1 MTQRRIAPLLVLL
14 FASLWFVAGTPLAA
28 QSATAAGHASRDFS
42 SPVAEAR
49 EVVKAWLA
57 EHDAPGL
64 TIAVMAGGEIVWSQG
79 FGMADLE
86 NRVPVRSHT
95 KMRIG
100 SVSKSLTSAAVGLL
114 YEQGKLDLDAA
125 VQKYVPSFPKKRYPI
140 TARQL
145 AGHLAGIRGYLPG
158 SRSEVFN
165 MRHYD
170 SVVAGLELFQDDPLL
185 FEPGEKY
192 SYSSH
197 GFNLLS
203 AVVEGASG
211 QDFLSYMQENV
222 FDPLGMENTIADHTD
237 QVIPHR
243 TRFYERDD
251 AGVWENAPYVDNSYK
266 WAGGGFIST
275 AEDLLR
281 FGQGII
287 SGGLLKPKTVELL
300 LTPQRTKDD
309 EPTGYGIGWR
319 SSTDD
324 RGRRRVGHGGG
335 SVGGKAR
342 FVIYPDSKVILA
354 MMINTGSLD
363 LGEMPFETASLFVE

>member
-1 MTQRRIAPLLVLL
+1 MTQRKIAPLLVLL
-14 FASLWFVAGTPLAA
+14 IASPWFVAGTPLVA
-28 QSATAAGHASRDFS
+28 QSAAAAGHASRDFS
-42 SPVAEAR
+42 SAAAEAR
-49 EVVKAWLA
+49 ELVKVWLA

-64 TIAVMAGGEIVWSQG
+64 TIAVMADGEIVWSQG

-86 NRVPVRSHT
+86 NRVPVRPHT

-100 SVSKSLTSAAVGLL
+100 SVSKSLTSAAAGLL
-114 YEQGKLDLDAA
+114 YEQGKLDLDAPA
-125 VQKYVPSFPKKRYPI
+125 QKYVPSFPKKRYPI
-140 TARQL
+140 TARL
-145 AGHLAGIRGYLPG
+145 LGGHLAGIRGYLPG
-158 SRSEVFN
+158 AESEMFN
-165 MRHYD
+165 TRHYD
-170 SVVAGLELFQDDPLL
+170 SVAAGLELFQDDPLL

-222 FDPLGMENTIADHTD
+222 FDPLGMKNTSADHTD
-237 QVIPHR
+237 QVIPYR
-243 TRFYERDD
+243 TRFYERRD
-251 AGVWENAPYVDNSYK
+251 AGVWENAPYADNSYK

-275 AEDLLR
+275 AGDLLR
-281 FGQGII
+281 FGRGII

-300 LTPQRTKDD
+300 LTPQRTTDGKS
-309 EPTGYGIGWR
+309 TGYGIGWR
-319 SSTDD
+319 SSEDD
-324 RGRRRVGHGGG
+324 RGRRQVGHGGS

-342 FVIYPDSKVILA
+342 LVIYPDSQVILA

-363 LGEMPFETASLFVE
+363 LGEMPLDVAGLFVE

>member
-1 MTQRRIAPLLVLL
+1 MTQRKIAGLLVLL
-14 FASLWFVAGTPLAA
+14 FAGLWFVAGTPLAA
-28 QSATAAGHASRDFS
+28 QSETAAGHASRNFS

-49 EVVKAWLA
+49 EVVKTWLP

-86 NRVPVRSHT
+86 NGVPVRPHT

-222 FDPLGMENTIADHTD
+222 FDPLGMKNTTADHTD

-243 TRFYERDD
+243 TRFYERND
-251 AGVWENAPYVDNSYK
+251 ARTWENAPYVDNSYK

-281 FGQGII
+281 FGRGII
-287 SGGLLKPKTVELL
+287 SGGLLKPKTVQLL
-300 LTPQRTKDD
+300 LTPQRTKDGK
-309 EPTGYGIGWR
+309 PTGYGIGWR
-319 SSTDD
+319 TGADD
-324 RGRRRVGHGGG
+324 HGRRRIGHGGG
-335 SVGGKAR
+335 SVGGKAQ

-363 LGEMPFETASLFVE
+363 LGDLPFEIAGLFVE

>member
-1 MTQRRIAPLLVLL
+1 MIQRKTAPLLLILL
-14 FASLWFVAGTPLAA
+14 VGLWFGSATQLTTRQAAAA
-28 QSATAAGHASRDFS
+28 QHAGRDFS
-42 SPVAEAR
+42 STITKAR
-49 EVVKAWLA
+49 EVVKASLA

-64 TIAVMAGGEIVWSQG
+64 TVAVMVGGEIVWSQG

-86 NRVPVRSHT
+86 NRVPVRPHT

-114 YEQGKLDLDAA
+114 YEQGKLDLDAP
-125 VQKYVPSFPKKRYPI
+125 VQRYVPSFPKKRYPI
-140 TARQL
+140 SVRQL
-145 AGHLAGIRGYLPG
+145 GGHLAGIRSYLPG
-158 SRSEVFN
+158 GRSEMFN
-165 MRHYD
+165 TRHYD
-170 SVVAGLELFQDDPLL
+170 SVSAGLELFQADPLL

-222 FDPLGMENTIADHTD
+222 FDPLGMKDTSADHTD

-243 TRFYERDD
+243 TRFYERNG
-251 AGVWENAPYVDNSYK
+251 AGVWENAPYADNSYK

-281 FGQGII
+281 FGRGII
-287 SGGLLKPKTVELL
+287 SGGLLKPETVELL
-300 LTPQRTKDD
+300 LTPQRTKDGKS
-309 EPTGYGIGWR
+309 TGYGIGWR
-319 SSTDD
+319 SSEDG
-324 RGRRRVGHGGG
+324 RGRRQVGHGGS
-335 SVGGKAR
+335 SVGGKTR
-342 FVIYPDSKVILA
+342 LVIYPDAEVILA
-354 MMINTGSLD
+354 VMINTGSLD
-363 LGEMPFETASLFVE
+363 LGEIPLEVAGLFIE

>member
-14 FASLWFVAGTPLAA
+14 FASPWLVAGTPLAA
-28 QSATAAGHASRDFS
+28 QSAAAAEHASRGFS
-42 SPVAEAR
+42 SAAAEAR
-49 EVVKAWLA
+49 EVVQAWLA

-64 TIAVMAGGEIVWSQG
+64 TIAVMAAGKIVWSQG

-86 NRVPVRSHT
+86 NGVPVRPHT

-100 SVSKSLTSAAVGLL
+100 SVSKSLTSIAVGLL
-114 YEQGKLDLDAA
+114 YEQGKLNLDAP
-125 VQKYVPSFPKKRYPI
+125 VQKYVPSFPKKRYPV
-140 TARQL
+140 TARRL

-222 FDPLGMENTIADHTD
+222 FDPLGMKNTTADHTD

-251 AGVWENAPYVDNSYK
+251 AGVWENAPYADNSYK

-275 AEDLLR
+275 AGDLLR
-281 FGQGII
+281 FGRGII
-287 SGGLLKPKTVELL
+287 SGGLLKPETVELL
-300 LTPQRTKDD
+300 LTPQRTKDGK
-309 EPTGYGIGWR
+309 PTGYGIGWR
-319 SSTDD
+319 TVTDEG
-324 RGRRRVGHGGG
+324 GRRRVGHGGS

-342 FVIYPDSKVILA
+342 LAIYPDSQVMLA

-363 LGEMPFETASLFVE
+363 LGDLPFEVASLFIE

>member
-1 MTQRRIAPLLVLL
+1 MTQRKIAPLLVLL
-14 FASLWFVAGTPLAA
+14 IASPWFVAGTPLVA
-28 QSATAAGHASRDFS
+28 QSAAAAGHASRDFS
-42 SPVAEAR
+42 SAAAEAR
-49 EVVKAWLA
+49 ELVKVWLA

-64 TIAVMAGGEIVWSQG
+64 TIAVMADGEIVWSQG

-86 NRVPVRSHT
+86 NRVPVRPHT

-100 SVSKSLTSAAVGLL
+100 SVSKSLTSAAAGLL
-114 YEQGKLDLDAA
+114 YEQGKLDLDAP

-140 TARQL
+140 TARL
-145 AGHLAGIRGYLPG
+145 LGGHLAGIRGYLPG
-158 SRSEVFN
+158 AESEMFN
-165 MRHYD
+165 TRHYD
-170 SVVAGLELFQDDPLL
+170 SVAAGLELFQDDPLL

-222 FDPLGMENTIADHTD
+222 FDPLGMKNTSADHTD
-237 QVIPHR
+237 QVIPYR
-243 TRFYERDD
+243 TRFYERRD
-251 AGVWENAPYVDNSYK
+251 AGVWENAPYADNSYK

-275 AEDLLR
+275 AGDLLR
-281 FGQGII
+281 FGRGII

-300 LTPQRTKDD
+300 LTPQRTTDGKS
-309 EPTGYGIGWR
+309 TGYGIGWR
-319 SSTDD
+319 SSEDD
-324 RGRRRVGHGGG
+324 RGRRQVGHGGS

-342 FVIYPDSKVILA
+342 LVIYPDSQVILA

-363 LGEMPFETASLFVE
+363 LGEMPLDVAGLFVE

>member
-1 MTQRRIAPLLVLL
+1 MTKRKTAPLLLLLLLSLL
-14 FASLWFVAGTPLAA
+14 FSTATQLATPSAA
-28 QSATAAGHASRDFS
+28 AAEQASRDFS
-42 SPVAEAR
+42 STIAKAR
-49 EVVKAWLA
+49 KAVKASLA

-64 TIAVMAGGEIVWSQG
+64 TVAVMVGGEIVWSEG
-79 FGMADLE
+79 FGMSDLE
-86 NRVPVRSHT
+86 NGVPVRPHT

-114 YEQGKLDLDAA
+114 YEQGKLDLDAP

-145 AGHLAGIRGYLPG
+145 GGHLAGIRSYLPG
-158 SRSEVFN
+158 ERSEMFN
-165 MRHYD
+165 TRRFD
-170 SVVAGLELFQDDPLL
+170 SVAAGLELFQADPLL
-185 FEPGEKY
+185 FEPEEKY

-211 QDFLSYMQENV
+211 KGFLAYMQENV
-222 FDPLGMENTIADHTD
+222 FDPLGMTDTTADHTD

-243 TRFYERDD
+243 TRFYERND
-251 AGVWENAPYVDNSYK
+251 AGTWENAPYVDNSYK

-281 FGQGII
+281 FGLGIFG
-287 SGGLLKPKTVELL
+287 GGLLQSETLELL
-300 LTPQRTKDD
+300 LTPQRTNDGKS
-309 EPTGYGIGWR
+309 TGYGIGWR
-319 SSTDD
+319 TTTDD
-324 RGRRRVGHGGG
+324 QGRRRVGHGGG
-335 SVGGKAR
+335 SVGGKAQ
-342 FVIYPDSKVILA
+342 FVIYPDSNVILA

-363 LGEMPFETASLFVE
+363 LGELPFEIAGLFVE